1 MPKLYT
7 RNQGGNLRYY
17 ADLRDLGGGQVALKP
32 PGSSRAT
39 TDEIEAHKLLASKI
53 EEIQGKVAA
62 SGSARLKPFM
72 DEFIRQNPGEVTEQW
87 SAGSEN
93 PIGGSRQ
100 LPRPLHAHGGGVC
113 HHLREILSAT
123 VPLVTSRGLKDVRHR
138 CSRWGDDDEDFRNAD
153 HGEQYPKRK
162 RRVRIASLQTTLPP
176 TRSPQRAV
184 PPKGVLFA

>member
-72 DEFIRQNPGEVTEQW
+72 DEFVRQNP
-87 SAGSEN
+87 S
-93 PIGGSRQ
+93 PRQ
-100 LPRPLHAHGGGVC
+100 
-113 HHLREILSAT
+113 
-123 VPLVTSRGLKDVRHR
+123 
-138 CSRWGDDDEDFRNAD
+138 SRW
-153 HGEQYPKRK
+153 
-162 RRVRIASLQTTLPP
+162 
-176 TRSPQRAV
+176 
-184 PPKGVLFA
+184 